1 MQPFPDSTAGLSGTT
16 EEIRRLLG
24 KFSERS
30 STFRTESDMTN
41 HWLEL
46 TPCPTCGKHKFNVT
60 KIPPMRFE
68 NGMILADLCVCGEEI
83 EDVYEEEEE

>member
-1 MQPFPDSTAGLSGTT
+1 
-16 EEIRRLLG
+16 
-24 KFSERS
+24 
-30 STFRTESDMTN
+30 MTN